1 MNSTYTAMVKLVKIF
16 LDSVAK
22 KSSYFQTSLIKL
34 NSTFFLQKLS
44 MGAILNGPVGVLAQ
58 QNAVVVY
65 GDEKGLAPIQ
75 NLKEM
80 EPKIVQGSVMQ
91 RK

>member
-1 MNSTYTAMVKLVKIF
+1 
-16 LDSVAK
+16 
-22 KSSYFQTSLIKL
+22 
-34 NSTFFLQKLS
+34 

-58 QNAVVVY
+58 QNAVMVY
-65 GDEKGLAPIQ
+65 GNEKGLAPIQ

>member
-1 MNSTYTAMVKLVKIF
+1 
-16 LDSVAK
+16 
-22 KSSYFQTSLIKL
+22 
-34 NSTFFLQKLS
+34 

-58 QNAVVVY
+58 RNAEMVY
-65 GDEKGLAPIQ
+65 GNEKGLAPIQ

-80 EPKIVQGSVMQ
+80 GPKIVQGLVIQ